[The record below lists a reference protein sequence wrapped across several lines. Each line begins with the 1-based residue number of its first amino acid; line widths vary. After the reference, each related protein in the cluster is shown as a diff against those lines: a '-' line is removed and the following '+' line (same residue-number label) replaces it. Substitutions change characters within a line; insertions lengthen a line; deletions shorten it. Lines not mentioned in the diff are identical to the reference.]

1 MNFVRSTIA
10 LALASASFAA
20 LATPAEVVPVSYTFD
35 QRTSSGSYD
44 YYDGSFPGAPYN
56 SAHGTPLFTELT
68 DGVYGVEGWAADLG
82 HGNAAEWVGWLNKP
96 SVNIDFD
103 FGQAVNIQQIKVG
116 STQDRTDDVV
126 LPSIDVSYWNG
137 ASWVA
142 SASLVVPESSVND
155 RPAFSTL
162 PHGFLDLGSLNI
174 TAQKI
179 RVTAKFSSN
188 GPWTFI
194 DEVDF
199 YGTTSAVPEPS
210 TYGLVLAGLGVVAA
224 TALRKRKS
232 A

>member
-35 QRTSSGSYD
+35 QYTASGTYFYGDGASHTS
-44 YYDGSFPGAPYN
+44 PA
-56 SAHGTPLFTELT
+56 FTELT

-82 HGNAAEWVGWLNKP
+82 HGNSAEWVGWVYQP

-103 FGQAVNIQQIKVG
+103 FGHAVNIQQIKVG
-116 STQDRTDDVV
+116 STQDSVGDVV

-142 SASLVVPESSVND
+142 SASLVVPESSAND
-155 RPAFSTL
+155 RPAYSTL

-179 RVTAKFSSN
+179 RVTAKFSN
-188 GPWTFI
+188 DGPWTFI